1 MMHHYVRTRLT
12 VIVTCSLLI
21 AFLMLKQN
29 NTDTGVTLSKSSHGS
44 LSTVVTV
51 TKQHPLPLINRWQ
64 FRGLD
69 RPNKGG
75 YLFFKHIRKA
85 GGTTLYGYL
94 ERVMQYH
101 HALKQQ
107 NASSSCSNNK
117 QQGEVSYYEQE
128 SHAMDWR
135 CPQIDDRW
143 NDALS
148 IISLRHPI
156 ER

>member
-1 MMHHYVRTRLT
+1 MFAPNRRTIL
-12 VIVTCSLLI
+12 VTCSLLM
-21 AFLMLKQN
+21 AFFTLEQRSL
-29 NTDTGVTLSKSSHGS
+29 DVTLIESSHGS
-44 LSTVVTV
+44 LSTAVTV
-51 TKQHPLPLINRWQ
+51 KKQQLPLINRWQ
-64 FRGLD
+64 FRGLN

-85 GGTTLYGYL
+85 GGTTLYSYL

-101 HALKQQ
+101 HALVQQ
-107 NASSSCSNNK
+107 NSSYSWSNDK
-117 QQGEVSYYEQE
+117 GEISYYEQE

-135 CPQIDDRW
+135 CPKVDDRW
-143 NDALS
+143 NDTLS